1 MLLEK
6 FDVDVSKLPANEH
19 PHQCCDVCQQ
29 LCKCDGDSCNFE
41 FFNSDCPELVE
52 TETKDRTVTEE
63 QMAMLLSKLDYLKR
77 ALKSAVH
84 GEAHARAEWL
94 KNKLYG
100 STLNSN

>member
-63 QMAMLLSKLDYLKR
+63 RMAMLLSKLDYLKR

-84 GEAHARAEWL
+84 GEAHA
-94 KNKLYG
+94 
-100 STLNSN
+100 